1 MVMPDEAKAE
11 KEVVKE
17 TLKEAIQNVQSPAD
31 AERVLD
37 ELEQVASEVSE
48 AQAAKGAEASPA
60 APAEAVA
67 QAAAT
72 APPELKA
79 TATLAAV
86 AAEAVTPAA
95 KGAQTLKAAQEVFLP
110 ESQAARPPR
119 ELVKPRGYLQE
130 AVLRR
135 MSPLQ
140 AWDAWL
146 FIAVNHLPH
155 TKLTN
160 TLMYTLTAVT
170 IGGAA
175 WYAGTIYAWLHGARG
190 GRRAVRE
197 MAVATTLA
205 TWIVE
210 YPIKAYFR
218 RKRPFIDIVRALVIG
233 KKPGSWSFPSGHT
246 ASSFASALVLSSVW
260 PRYRALFY
268 ALASLVGFSRVY
280 LGAHYPGD
288 VLSGAMFGTVLSDLA
303 RRGLRAALRR
313 G

>member
-1 MVMPDEAKAE
+1 MPDEPNTE

-17 TLKEAIQNVQSPAD
+17 TLKEAVQNIQSPDD

-37 ELEQVASEVSE
+37 ELEKVASDVSE
-48 AQAAKGAEASPA
+48 AQAAKGTEATPA
-60 APAEAVA
+60 KPAEAVV
-67 QAAAT
+67 QAARA
-72 APPELKA
+72 APPEHEA

-86 AAEAVTPAA
+86 AAESIAPQA
-95 KGAQTLKAAQEVFLP
+95 KGEKTLEAAQELFLP
-110 ESQAARPPR
+110 ESRAERPPL
-119 ELVKPRGYLQE
+119 EIVKPRGYLQE

-135 MSPLQ
+135 MNPLQ

-155 TKLTN
+155 TKLSN

-170 IGGAA
+170 IGGLA
-175 WYAGTIYAWLHGARG
+175 WYAGTVYSWLHGVRG

-246 ASSFASALVLSSVW
+246 ASSFASARVLSSVW
-260 PRYRALFY
+260 PRKTPLFY

-288 VLSGAMFGTVLSDLA
+288 VLAGAISGTVVSEVARRALRAVLA
-303 RRGLRAALRR
+303 RK
-313 G
+313 